1 MGTPFR
7 KIYEVFLGK
16 IEQDTWDLVLDIQ
29 MLEEDW
35 FMLLRSA
42 VNRFMF
48 PRISLEFSEELQC
61 FNEEL
66 TEQEIQVLAVFMRNE
81 WLKRALY
88 TYSLI
93 RQEYSTKDF
102 QLTSQA
108 NHMDKLKQLVE
119 LSDYECKHMINLYS
133 RVIDKKPLNWT
144 ATFAGDVTSGK

>member
-7 KIYEVFLGK
+7 DVYEVFLGK
-16 IEQDTWDLVLDIQ
+16 IEQDTWDLVRDVQ
-29 MLEEDW
+29 DLEEDW

-48 PRISLEFSEELQC
+48 PRISLEFNEALQS
-61 FNEEL
+61 FNEKL
-66 TEQEIQVLAVFMRNE
+66 GEQEIQVLAVFMRNE

-108 NHMDKLKQLVE
+108 NHMEKLKQLVE
-119 LSDYECKHMINLYS
+119 LSDYECKQMINLYS
-133 RVIDKKPLNWT
+133 RVIDKKPLNWSG
-144 ATFAGDVTSGK
+144 TFAGGNFNG

>member
-7 KIYEVFLGK
+7 KIYEAFLGK

-42 VNRFMF
+42 INRFMF
-48 PRISLEFSEELQC
+48 PRISLEFNEELQC

-133 RVIDKKPLNWT
+133 RVIDKKPFNWT
-144 ATFAGDVTSGK
+144 ANFAGDVTSGK

>member
-42 VNRFMF
+42 INRFMF
-48 PRISLEFSEELQC
+48 PRISLEFNEELQC

-66 TEQEIQVLAVFMRNE
+66 TEQEIQVLAIFMRNE

-144 ATFAGDVTSGK
+144 ANFAGDVTSGK